1 MPGRSVRS
9 LLALRRYKT
18 YPQGGGKIILGRPTS
33 TALGPFSFA
42 KAHYFRGCA
51 RRREEREHFLSVEA
65 ISTGCAASFPSWGVW
80 C

>member
-1 MPGRSVRS
+1 MIGRCTATDLAVRLCYPGGRVVDCELQKRSGAGS
-9 LLALRRYKT
+9 
-18 YPQGGGKIILGRPTS
+18 
-33 TALGPFSFA
+33 FSFA

-65 ISTGCAASFPSWGVW
+65 ISTGCAASFPRWGVW